1 MFRKKIIISV
11 FIFSLFFAGLLLS
24 KTDTAMAASNLSL
37 GSRGTQVVQ
46 LQEALNAK
54 GYWCGA
60 ADGIF
65 GSKTDKAVVEFQQD
79 AGLLVDGIVV
89 SETVQALGL
98 ASSSGT
104 SNTVSRSGY
113 TRGTQTLDMV
123 ATGYDSSYESN
134 YPFYGQPSYI
144 GLPLQRGVIA
154 VDPNVIPMGTRLYVE
169 GYGDAIAAD
178 QGGAIK
184 GNRIDLYFDSHQEA
198 MDWGIKTVKVTILN

>member
-1 MFRKKIIISV
+1 MFRKKIIISA
-11 FIFSLFFAGLLLS
+11 FIFSLFFTGLLLS
-24 KTDTAMAASNLSL
+24 KTDAAMAASSLSL

-60 ADGIF
+60 ADGIL
-65 GSKTDKAVVEFQQD
+65 GPETDNAVMGFQRD
-79 AGLLVDGIVV
+79 AGLLIDGIVGP
-89 SETVQALGL
+89 ETGQALGL
-98 ASSSGT
+98 ASWSST
-104 SNTVSRSGY
+104 TNTVSRSGF
-113 TRGTQTLDMV
+113 TRGTETMDMV
-123 ATGYDSSYESN
+123 ATAYDSSYEAN
-134 YPFYGQPSYI
+134 YPFYGQPSYS

-198 MDWGIKTVKVTILN
+198 MDWGIKTVKVTIIN